1 MGKRKRIKNKLIVST
16 YEKKGCNISA
26 TCTAL
31 DIDRKTFYKWRELDK
46 DLDES
51 LKEVEESLIDFT
63 ESKLLEKISEGDMT
77 AIIFH
82 LKTKGKQRGYIER
95 VENNISLTP
104 FEDLM
109 MSLPDEEE

>member
-1 MGKRKRIKNKLIVST
+1 MGRRKRIEDKEIIKV
-16 YEKKGCNISA
+16 YEKKGCNVSA

-31 DIDRKTFYKWRELDK
+31 NIDRTTFYNWRNKSKKLDDK
-46 DLDES
+46 
-51 LKEVEESLIDFT
+51 LKEVEESLVDFT
-63 ESKLLEKISEGDMT
+63 ESKLLEKIAEGDMT

-82 LKTKGKQRGYIER
+82 LKTKGKKRGYIER

-109 MSLPDEEE
+109 MSLPDEE

>member
-1 MGKRKRIKNKLIVST
+1 MGKRRRISDDKIVT
-16 YEKKGCNISA
+16 IYEKKGCNVSV

-31 DIDRKTFYKWRELDK
+31 GINRRTFYDWRNGDKELD
-46 DLDES
+46 ER

-109 MSLPDEEE
+109 MSLPDEE